1 VSNSPQTG
9 AAALQS
15 PLSIVMQMTY
25 PTATVGGVAAFVSFA
40 GLAPGFIGVYQVNMQ
55 VPQGVAAGNAVPVTL
70 SGGGLMSNTVTIS
83 VR

>member
-1 VSNSPQTG
+1 MTNSPPTG

-15 PLSIVMQMTY
+15 PLSIVMPITY

-40 GLAPGFIGVYQVNMQ
+40 GLAPGFIGLYQVNVQ
-55 VPQGVAAGNAVPVTL
+55 VPQGVAAGNSVPVVLSTGATL
-70 SGGGLMSNTVTIS
+70 SNTVTIS